1 MLSDSKLLTFIDR
14 KRQQIGFPEFCLPT
28 VTRVKRKK
36 KTNPKGTHKQTHTSN
51 TSGSPRETQTC
62 LKFGLKNPWAWLR
75 YMSYFSVQQ
84 REDAGLVGF
93 IGGMMDG
100 AVCQQTDKV
109 RKEVPGSTASRQKI
123 QFNQGGGS
131 EWSCHSMLSFHCSI
145 YPLGRVLW
153 QWHSILCS
161 KSADLNIKKKT
172 IPMNIIINYSRTC
185 GSSSRLLLKSRTSQL
200 IWKEK
205 LPFQSWTRRTSCL
218 SQQLLVFDIH

>member
-123 QFNQGGGS
+123 QFNQGGSS

-145 YPLGRVLW
+145 HPLGRVLW

-185 GSSSRLLLKSRTSQL
+185 NN
-200 IWKEK
+200 W
-205 LPFQSWTRRTSCL
+205 F
-218 SQQLLVFDIH
+218 